1 MLRWILRD
9 TMETQLA
16 SAVQDF
22 RRARRQARLERV
34 MARLTGASTDL
45 LNYEDVRQKLKG
57 SRTTSRGLQDIPI
70 DAIIGSVGRYT
81 DFTRSFLPRQ
91 DEDQTRWARVGR
103 AMSNP
108 TGLPPVEVYQIGEAY
123 FVLDGNH
130 RVSVARQLG
139 ATHVEAYVTECHT
152 KVPLS
157 PDVRPE
163 DLIVKAEYAEF
174 LERTRLDELRPDVDL
189 SISLAGRYRELEEHI
204 TVHRYFMG
212 IDQEREIPYQEAVAH
227 WYDTVYLP
235 VVQVIRENGILRD
248 FPGRTETD
256 LYLWILNHRD
266 EIGQELAW
274 EIEPGVAAADLVDRF
289 SPKLGQVI
297 GRVIQKIRSII
308 LPKEIAPG
316 PAPGEWRR
324 ARSVKAPQE
333 HLFGR
338 VLVAVNG
345 KESGW
350 HVVDRAL
357 EVARREG
364 GRLVGLHVAASKR
377 QKESKVVQAIQAE
390 FVRRCAEASIPAQW
404 IVEVGDVSREICEA
418 GRWLDLV
425 IVNLSYPPGDRPIAR
440 LSSGLRTLIQRCTVP
455 VLAVPPDSL
464 GMNRI
469 LLAYDGSP
477 KAKEALFVSTYL
489 AGRWCVP
496 LAVVTVLEED
506 HTTSGTMR
514 LAKRYLSRHGIDA
527 VYIEKRG
534 GVGEAIL
541 EAAAEFESDLIVMG
555 GYGFNPV
562 LEIVL
567 GSAVDQVLRESRHPV
582 LICR

>member
-1 MLRWILRD
+1 
-9 TMETQLA
+9 METQLA
-16 SAVQDF
+16 SAVRDF
-22 RRARRQARLERV
+22 RRARMQARLEQV
-34 MARLTGASTDL
+34 VARLTGASTDL
-45 LNYEDVRQKLKG
+45 LNYEEVRQKLKG
-57 SRTTSRGLQDIPI
+57 TRVTSRGLRDIPI
-70 DAIIGSVGRYT
+70 DAIVGSVGRYT

-91 DEDQTRWARVGR
+91 DEDQTRWARVEQ
-103 AMSNP
+103 AM
-108 TGLPPVEVYQIGEAY
+108 TDTVGLPPIEVYQIGEAY

-130 RVSVARQLG
+130 RVSVAKQLG

-163 DLIVKAEYAEF
+163 GLIVKAEYAEF
-174 LERTRLDELRPDVDL
+174 LEHTHLDELRPDANL
-189 SISLAGRYRELEEHI
+189 SVSLAGRYRELEEHI
-204 TVHRYFMG
+204 SVHRYFMG
-212 IDQEREIPYQEAVAH
+212 IEQKREIPYKEAVAH

-235 VVQVIRENGILRD
+235 VVQMIRENGILRD

-266 EIGQELAW
+266 ELGQELAW
-274 EIEPGVAAADLVDRF
+274 EIEPEVAAEDLVGRF

-297 GRVIQKIRSII
+297 RRVAQRIRDIF
-308 LPKEIAPG
+308 LPKEITPG

-324 ARSVKAPQE
+324 ARSVKTPQE
-333 HLFGR
+333 HLFTR
-338 VLVAVNG
+338 ILVAVNG

-350 HVVDRAL
+350 HVVDQAL
-357 EVARREG
+357 EVARREE
-364 GRLVGLHVAASKR
+364 GRLVGLHVVASQR
-377 QKESKVVQAIQAE
+377 QKDSKAVQAIQAE
-390 FVRRCAEASIPAQW
+390 FVRRCEEASIPAQW
-404 IVEVGDVSREICEA
+404 IVEVGDVSQEICEA

-425 IVNLSYPPGDRPIAR
+425 IVNLAYPPGDQPIAR
-440 LSSGLRTLIQRCTVP
+440 LSSGLRTLIQHSTVP

-489 AGRWCVP
+489 AGRWNAP
-496 LAVVTVLEED
+496 LAVVTVLEEN
-506 HTTSGTMR
+506 HTTSETMQ
-514 LAKRYLSRHGIDA
+514 LAKRYLRRHGIDA
-527 VYIEKRG
+527 TYIEKRG
-534 GVGEAIL
+534 KVGEAIL
-541 EAAAEFESDLIVMG
+541 EASAEFGSALIVMG
-555 GYGFNPV
+555 GYGFTPV